1 MLCSCRTSH
10 SLAESDEGANL
21 DDPATAADYFSSR
34 RLHPAGRD
42 GTPSSSRAGTS
53 SSSRAGT
60 SSSSRA
66 DTASSSRA
74 DTASGSRAGTSNS
87 NSSPRRASPDKNFRR
102 EVSRRR
108 HLSSSCS
115 PSRAGTGNSTSSPRR
130 TGSGTTSSSSPR
142 RAGAGSSSSPRR
154 AGTGVEPGAGSSPTR
169 AGPLL
174 GTVGEPSRLGALY
187 KIPKKRPQG
196 ERTATF
202 EQCCGSS
209 GVFIPDPIF
218 FHPGSKFF
226 SSLVPDLHQSI

>member
-10 SLAESDEGANL
+10 SLAESDESADL

-34 RLHPAGRD
+34 LPHPAGRD

-53 SSSRAGT
+53 ISSRAGT

-66 DTASSSRA
+66 DT
-74 DTASGSRAGTSNS
+74 SNS
-87 NSSPRRASPDKNFRR
+87 SSSPRRASPDKNFRR

-115 PSRAGTGNSTSSPRR
+115 PSRVGTGNSTSSPRR
-130 TGSGTTSSSSPR
+130 TGTGTTSSSSPR

-202 EQCCGSS
+202 EQCCGS
-209 GVFIPDPIF
+209 GMFIPDPIF

-226 SSLVPDLHQSI
+226 PSLIPDLHQRI

>member
-1 MLCSCRTSH
+1 MLCFCRTSH
-10 SLAESDEGANL
+10 SLVESDEGADL

-74 DTASGSRAGTSNS
+74 GPSNS
-87 NSSPRRASPDKNFRR
+87 SSSPRRASPDKNFRR
-102 EVSRRR
+102 EVGRRR

-115 PSRAGTGNSTSSPRR
+115 PSRAGTGSTSSSSPRR
-130 TGSGTTSSSSPR
+130 TGTGSTSSSSPR

-154 AGTGVEPGAGSSPTR
+154 AGTGVDPGAGSSPTR

-202 EQCCGSS
+202 EQ
-209 GVFIPDPIF
+209 VADPGCLSRIIFSITDLNF
-218 FHPGSKFF
+218 FHPGSASKN
-226 SSLVPDLHQSI
+226 